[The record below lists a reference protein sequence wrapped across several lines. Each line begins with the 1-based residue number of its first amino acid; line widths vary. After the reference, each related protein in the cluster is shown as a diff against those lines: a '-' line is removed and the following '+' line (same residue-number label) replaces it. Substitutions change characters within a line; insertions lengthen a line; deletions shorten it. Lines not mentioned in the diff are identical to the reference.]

1 MPNNPRS
8 IALDPEQIEKFKAVV
23 AAALSSPWSV
33 LHAQVDLDGLGCTYG
48 KVEILRGLGKKAFPF
63 HAGLFDDPQ
72 NIHVHEVLKLGE
84 DLRPISAMPKS
95 GPVAL
100 VDSCR
105 LRDGRFGVDV
115 DPKRILSIDDHH
127 LPDDDPELAAP
138 WRYVHIAECGA
149 ACTIV
154 WEQAKALGVEL
165 TPRTCTLIA
174 LGIHSDT
181 NKLRSPATTL
191 ADCIAYAESRE
202 RSDQAMLADCFHYP
216 LPPRFFDLSAL
227 TSKGRKFVGPAIV
240 SHPGRRMHVQESG
253 FISRYADRFLQY
265 PGPKLAIVW
274 CLTET
279 HVRASFRTEDLG
291 FDLVSL
297 IDHVFGK
304 GNGGAKHG
312 SGGALVPIGQLPLGG
327 CHFDDEMIARI
338 DELVHERLECYF
350 GKTAH

>member
-8 IALDPEQIEKFKAVV
+8 IALRPEQIGQFRAIVD
-23 AAALSSPWSV
+23 AAPAGPWSV
-33 LHAQVDLDGLGCTYG
+33 VLAQVDLDGLGGAYA
-48 KVEILRGLGKKAFPF
+48 KAEILRACGKRADVFY
-63 HAGLFDDPQ
+63 AGLFDDPQ
-72 NIHVHEVLKLGE
+72 NIHVRDLLKLTE
-84 DLRPISAMPKS
+84 DLRPIAAMPKS

-105 LRDGRFGVDV
+105 LRDARFGLDIN
-115 DPKRILSIDDHH
+115 PRRIVSIDDHH
-127 LPDDDPELAAP
+127 FPDDGVELAAP

-149 ACTIV
+149 ASTIV
-154 WEQAKALGVEL
+154 WEQAKALGAEL
-165 TPRTCTLIA
+165 SPRTCALVA

-181 NKLRSPATTL
+181 NKMRSLATTM
-191 ADCIAYAESRE
+191 ADCLAFAEARE
-202 RSDQAMLADCFHYP
+202 RADAVTLAACFHYP

-227 TSKGRKFVGPAIV
+227 TAKGRKFIGPAIV
-240 SHPGRRMHVQESG
+240 SHPGRRMHVEESG

-279 HVRASFRTEDLG
+279 HVRASLRTEDMR
-291 FDLVSL
+291 FDLVPL

-312 SGGALVPIGQLPLGG
+312 SGGALVPINQLDLRG
-327 CHFDDEMIARI
+327 CAFDDEMIASI
-338 DELVHERLECYF
+338 EQLVNDRLRSYF
-350 GKTAH
+350 EKTAP